1 MKVLPKIFKDL
12 RSYRRKIITALVFSV
27 IMAGLGLVGPYVY
40 KILTDQVL
48 AIIDGTVTIQTVGQ
62 SIIIIL
68 IAWAV
73 ADILFFLFEK
83 LFYSGTE
90 YIASCYSRDLT
101 LKAFNYVQNLSLRF
115 HVQSKSGSVMKKID
129 RAGEAAWQVSAAIL
143 DDITAPLISFV
154 AIAIVIFMENWKLA
168 IVAVVTVPI
177 YIIVTYFV
185 TKKIASRQEEVNKLW
200 EKAFGSAYDAMTNI
214 EAVKAYSGENY
225 EQKKVGQQ
233 MTNTYA
239 GQYQVARLW
248 INSSFYRNLL
258 FVASQIGVFGM
269 GVYLA
274 VAGEITVGTIV
285 LFVGYLAKMHAPL
298 YQLTSTYSKI
308 HQGLTSL
315 KRVYDLMQITPEIKD
330 LPGASALS
338 PVKGEVAFENVYFGY
353 QSDKPVLKNISLRV
367 PAGKVIAIVG
377 PSGVGKST
385 FVNLIN
391 RFYDPLRGRIL
402 IDGVDIKTV
411 KQQSL
416 REQIGIVTQEN
427 ILFNDTIL
435 NNIAYGDIDL
445 RRVDVERAVK
455 IANLDKVIAKL
466 PRRYQTLV
474 GERGVRLSGGEKQR
488 VSIARAVLKNP
499 PILILDEA
507 TAHLD
512 SESEKLVQDA
522 LWKLIAGRTTFII
535 AHRLSTI
542 RRADEIIVLKDG
554 QIAERGRHQDLVH
567 HHGLYQA
574 LYSLQSSGDISAD

>member
-12 RSYRRKIITALVFSV
+12 RTYRRKIVTALIFSV

-40 KILTDQVL
+40 KILTDQIL
-48 AIIDGTVTIQTVGQ
+48 AIIDGSVSIQAVGQ
-62 SIIIIL
+62 SIIIVL

-90 YIASCYSRDLT
+90 YISSCYSRDLT

-143 DDITAPLISFV
+143 SDIIAPMISFG
-154 AIAIVIFMENWKLA
+154 AISIVIFLENWKLA

-185 TKKIASRQEEVNKLW
+185 TKKIANQQEAVNKRW

-225 EQKKVGQQ
+225 EQKKVGRQ
-233 MTNTYA
+233 MTKTYA

-298 YQLTSTYSKI
+298 YQLTSTYSKV

-315 KRVYDLMQITPEIKD
+315 KRVYDLMEITPEIKD
-330 LPGASALS
+330 LPRAPALS
-338 PVKGEVAFENVYFGY
+338 SVRGEVIFDKVSFGY
-353 QSDKPVLKNISLRV
+353 RPDKMILKNISLRV

-385 FVNLIN
+385 LVNLIN
-391 RFYDPLRGRIL
+391 RFYDPLQGRIL

-411 KQQSL
+411 QQHSL

-435 NNIAYGDIDL
+435 NNIAYGDIDPQ
-445 RRVDVERAVK
+445 RVDVDQAVR
-455 IANLDKVIAKL
+455 IANLDQVIAKL

-507 TAHLD
+507 TSHLD

-522 LWKLIAGRTTFII
+522 LWKLIKGRTTFII

-554 QIAERGRHQDLVH
+554 GIAERGRHQDLVH
-567 HHGLYQA
+567 HNGLYQA
-574 LYSLQSSGDISAD
+574 LYSLQSSGEISAN